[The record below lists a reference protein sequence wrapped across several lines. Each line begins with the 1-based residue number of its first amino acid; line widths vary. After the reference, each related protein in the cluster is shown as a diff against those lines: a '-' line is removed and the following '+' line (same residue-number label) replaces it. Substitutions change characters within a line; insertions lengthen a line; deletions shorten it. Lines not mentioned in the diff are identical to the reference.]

1 MKHLEKFKSISE
13 LQDLTRQVAIVSG
26 GGGFLGSVLASSLAE
41 MGAQIAIIDR
51 NEDYGIKLC
60 EYISTKYDN
69 EVMFYKVDLSNDKE
83 VEMIPRKV
91 AKYFGRIDILIN
103 AAAIVIDKFI
113 EGWAVDFKDQK
124 SDLWGNAMQ
133 VNLTSAFTLSRESY
147 KYLKISDS
155 ASIVNIISH
164 YGIVGPDWSLYEGTS
179 MGNAAAYAASKGGL
193 LQLTKWLA
201 TTLAPKVRVNSIS
214 PGGIYRNHEDPF
226 LSRYES
232 KTPLNRMGSEE
243 DFKGAILFLAS
254 NLSRYVTGHN
264 LVVDGGITII

>member
-1 MKHLEKFKSISE
+1 
-13 LQDLTRQVAIVSG
+13 
-26 GGGFLGSVLASSLAE
+26 
-41 MGAQIAIIDR
+41 
-51 NEDYGIKLC
+51 
-60 EYISTKYDN
+60 
-69 EVMFYKVDLSNDKE
+69 
-83 VEMIPRKV
+83 
-91 AKYFGRIDILIN
+91 
-103 AAAIVIDKFI
+103 
-113 EGWAVDFKDQK
+113 
-124 SDLWGNAMQ
+124 
-133 VNLTSAFTLSRESY
+133 
-147 KYLKISDS
+147 
-155 ASIVNIISH
+155 
-164 YGIVGPDWSLYEGTS
+164 

-214 PGGIYRNHEDPF
+214 PGGIFRNHEDPF